1 MRILPEI
8 LQLRKTMF
16 LISVILTSKLA
27 NTRPDVRKQ
36 FAMMEYFAGVAV
48 NKPSYITSN
57 IGIL

>member
-27 NTRPDVRKQ
+27 NTRFDVRKQ
-36 FAMMEYFAGVAV
+36 FAMMEYFASVAV